1 MYECDTCTR
10 CFVTEHQVDQHMDSK
25 DHWAYDFKCETCDDQ
40 YRTRAAV
47 DEHMA
52 KNGHWK
58 NYCSDCDRHFQSES
72 NYRAHRNSRLHL
84 GRSIPCPF
92 CRAAHTTASGL
103 LHHLETASCPHART
117 LNRDRILQ
125 IVRERDPHHLITNK
139 QIGWHAE
146 DSPSTTYSAT
156 DAAWNG
162 YEWECYLCHRGF
174 GTVRALDQ
182 HLNSSVHRQKTYH
195 CPKAGCGREF
205 AALAA
210 LFGHWE
216 SESCGFMRFEKVQG
230 RVGDVL
236 SGGRLIGFG

>member
-1 MYECDTCTR
+1 
-10 CFVTEHQVDQHMDSK
+10 MDSK

-146 DSPSTTYSAT
+146 DYLQRH
-156 DAAWNG
+156 G
-162 YEWECYLCHRGF
+162 RRVEW
-174 GTVRALDQ
+174 VRM
-182 HLNSSVHRQKTYH
+182 
-195 CPKAGCGREF
+195 G
-205 AALAA
+205 
-210 LFGHWE
+210 
-216 SESCGFMRFEKVQG
+216 
-230 RVGDVL
+230 VL
-236 SGGRLIGFG
+236 SLPPRLRDRARAGPAFEF